1 MPAAHAADGT
11 HGESGGHMAEN
22 DSKEC
27 DQVRQP
33 EGASCPTGA
42 APSHQPQASAACPAA
57 DAPRPAAASPA
68 RKPAKPQMHFA
79 TALLHAGRPDGGVT
93 PAATM
98 VPIYQTSAFQQ
109 ESAERLEG
117 IFHNTQPGYCYTRVG
132 NPTVS
137 SFEHRMAAIEGGVG
151 ALACA
156 SGMAATFNV
165 IMGLCQQ
172 GDELIASSCLYG
184 GTLELFDD
192 LERMGVTVRRVT
204 DVTPAEL
211 DSAVT
216 ERTRLVFAETIS
228 NPKLGVLD
236 IPAVAEWCH
245 AHKLP
250 LVVDNTVA
258 SPYLCQPL
266 KLGAD
271 LVVESTSKY
280 VNGGGNAISG
290 VIIDSG
296 HFRWDA
302 ERYPALAPWRK
313 MGPFALL
320 ARLRNGLWRD
330 TGACL
335 APVTAFLN
343 CVGLETLAV
352 RMQRACENSQALA
365 TWLAESGLVDE
376 VGYPGLAASPDHELA
391 NRQFGGQ
398 FGALMTFR
406 AGSRE
411 RAFKFVNSVQYAYR
425 ASNIGDVKTLVL
437 HPASTIFA
445 DNTEEERH
453 LAGVYDDTIR
463 VSVGIEDI
471 DDLIEDFAQ
480 ALS

>member
-1 MPAAHAADGT
+1 MRFNERANWRAVRGHETAGAAGT
-11 HGESGGHMAEN
+11 ERASGGGHMGSNGTGGN
-22 DSKEC
+22 D
-27 DQVRQP
+27 
-33 EGASCPTGA
+33 
-42 APSHQPQASAACPAA
+42 
-57 DAPRPAAASPA
+57 
-68 RKPAKPQMHFA
+68 QMRFA
-79 TALLHAGRPDGGVT
+79 TALLHAGGPDGGVT
-93 PAATM
+93 PSATM
-98 VPIYQTSAFQQ
+98 VPVYQTSAFQQ

-137 SFEHRMAAIEGGVG
+137 SFERRMAAVEGGVG

-156 SGMAATFNV
+156 SGMAAVFNA
-165 IMGLCQQ
+165 IMGLCEA
-172 GDELIASSCLYG
+172 GDEFVASSCLYG

-192 LERMGVTVRRVT
+192 LERMGVTVRRVD
-204 DVTPAEL
+204 DVTPEQL
-211 DSAVT
+211 EGAVT

-228 NPKLGVLD
+228 NPRLGVLD
-236 IPAVAEWCH
+236 VAGVAAWCH
-245 AHKLP
+245 EHGLP

-258 SPYLCQPL
+258 SPYLCRPL
-266 KLGAD
+266 ELGAD
-271 LVVESTSKY
+271 VVVESTSKY

-290 VIIDSG
+290 VIVDSG
-296 HFRWDA
+296 RFKWDP

-313 MGPFALL
+313 MGPYALL

-335 APVTAFLN
+335 APWTAFLN

-352 RMQRACENSQALA
+352 RMERACDNALELA
-365 TWLAESGLVDE
+365 TWLAGSGLVPE
-376 VGYPGLAASPDHELA
+376 VGYPGLPDAPGHSLAAE
-391 NRQFGGQ
+391 QFAGR

-411 RAFKFVNSVQYAYR
+411 RAFAFVNGVRYAYR

-445 DNTEEERH
+445 DNTPDERM
-453 LAGVYDDTIR
+453 LAGVFDDTVR
-463 VSVGIEDI
+463 VSVGIEDVQDLI
-471 DDLIEDFAQ
+471 DDFRQ

>member
-1 MPAAHAADGT
+1 MADKNKMRF
-11 HGESGGHMAEN
+11 S
-22 DSKEC
+22 
-27 DQVRQP
+27 
-33 EGASCPTGA
+33 
-42 APSHQPQASAACPAA
+42 
-57 DAPRPAAASPA
+57 
-68 RKPAKPQMHFA
+68 
-79 TALLHAGRPDGGVT
+79 TALLHAGKPDGGVT

-98 VPIYQTSAFQQ
+98 VPVYQTSAFQQ

-137 SFEHRMAAIEGGVG
+137 SFERRMAAIEGGVG

-165 IMGLCQQ
+165 ICGLCEA
-172 GDELIASSCLYG
+172 GDELVASSCLYG
-184 GTLELFDD
+184 GTLELFED
-192 LERMGVTVRRVT
+192 LERMGITVRRVD
-204 DVTPAEL
+204 DVTPEQLAG
-211 DSAVT
+211 AVT
-216 ERTRLVFAETIS
+216 DRTRLVFAETIS
-228 NPKLGVLD
+228 NPRLGVLD
-236 IPAVAEWCH
+236 IPSVAAWCH
-245 AHKLP
+245 GQGLP

-258 SPYLCQPL
+258 SPYLCRPL
-266 KLGAD
+266 ELGAD
-271 LVVESTSKY
+271 VVVESTSKY

-290 VIIDSG
+290 VIVDSG
-296 HFRWDA
+296 KFRWDA
-302 ERYPALAPWRK
+302 ERYPALAKWRK

-352 RMQRACENSQALA
+352 RMERACENSLELA
-365 TWLAESGLVDE
+365 TWLSGSGLVSE
-376 VGYPGLAASPDHELA
+376 VDYPGLPNAPDHELA
-391 NRQFGGQ
+391 ARQFGGK
-398 FGALMTFR
+398 FGALVTFR

-411 RAFKFVNSVQYAYR
+411 KAFKFVNSVRYAYR

-445 DNTEEERH
+445 DNTPEERE
-453 LAGVYDDTIR
+453 LAGVYDDSVR
-463 VSVGIEDI
+463 VSVGIEDVE
-471 DDLIEDFAQ
+471 DLIEDFRQ

>member
-1 MPAAHAADGT
+1 MADKNK
-11 HGESGGHMAEN
+11 M
-22 DSKEC
+22 
-27 DQVRQP
+27 R
-33 EGASCPTGA
+33 
-42 APSHQPQASAACPAA
+42 
-57 DAPRPAAASPA
+57 
-68 RKPAKPQMHFA
+68 FA
-79 TALLHAGRPDGGVT
+79 TVLLHAGKPDGGVT

-98 VPIYQTSAFQQ
+98 VPVYQTSAFQQ

-137 SFEHRMAAIEGGVG
+137 SFERRMAAIEGGVG

-165 IMGLCQQ
+165 ICGLCEA
-172 GDELIASSCLYG
+172 GDELVASSCLYG
-184 GTLELFDD
+184 GTLELFED
-192 LERMGVTVRRVT
+192 LERMGITVRRVD
-204 DVTPAEL
+204 DVTPEQLAG
-211 DSAVT
+211 AVT
-216 ERTRLVFAETIS
+216 DRTRLVFAETIS
-228 NPKLGVLD
+228 NPRLGVLD
-236 IPAVAEWCH
+236 IPSVAAWCH
-245 AHKLP
+245 GQGLP

-258 SPYLCQPL
+258 SPYLCRPL
-266 KLGAD
+266 ELGAD
-271 LVVESTSKY
+271 VVVESTSKY

-290 VIIDSG
+290 VIVDSG
-296 HFRWDA
+296 KFRWDA
-302 ERYPALAPWRK
+302 ERYPALAKWRK

-352 RMQRACENSQALA
+352 RMERACENSLELA
-365 TWLAESGLVDE
+365 TWLSGSGLVSE
-376 VGYPGLAASPDHELA
+376 VGYPGLPDAPDHELA
-391 NRQFGGQ
+391 ARQFGGK
-398 FGALMTFR
+398 FGALVTFR

-411 RAFKFVNSVQYAYR
+411 KAFKFVNSVRYAYR

-445 DNTEEERH
+445 DNTPEERE
-453 LAGVYDDTIR
+453 LAGVYDDSVR
-463 VSVGIEDI
+463 VSVGIEDVE
-471 DDLIEDFAQ
+471 DLIEDFRQ

>member
-1 MPAAHAADGT
+1 MADKNK
-11 HGESGGHMAEN
+11 M
-22 DSKEC
+22 
-27 DQVRQP
+27 R
-33 EGASCPTGA
+33 
-42 APSHQPQASAACPAA
+42 
-57 DAPRPAAASPA
+57 
-68 RKPAKPQMHFA
+68 FA
-79 TALLHAGRPDGGVT
+79 TALLHAGKPDGGVT

-98 VPIYQTSAFQQ
+98 VPVYQTSAFQQ

-137 SFEHRMAAIEGGVG
+137 SFERRMAAIEGGVG

-165 IMGLCQQ
+165 ICGLCEA
-172 GDELIASSCLYG
+172 GDELVASSCLYG
-184 GTLELFDD
+184 GTLELFED
-192 LERMGVTVRRVT
+192 LERMGITVRRVD
-204 DVTPAEL
+204 DVTPEQLAG
-211 DSAVT
+211 AVT
-216 ERTRLVFAETIS
+216 DRTRLVFAETIS
-228 NPKLGVLD
+228 NPRLGVLD
-236 IPAVAEWCH
+236 IPSVAAWCH
-245 AHKLP
+245 GQGLP

-258 SPYLCQPL
+258 SPYLCRPL
-266 KLGAD
+266 ELGAD
-271 LVVESTSKY
+271 VVVESTSKY

-290 VIIDSG
+290 VIVDSG
-296 HFRWDA
+296 KFRWDA
-302 ERYPALAPWRK
+302 ERYPALAKWRK

-352 RMQRACENSQALA
+352 RMERACENSLELA
-365 TWLAESGLVDE
+365 TWLSGSGLVSE
-376 VGYPGLAASPDHELA
+376 VDYPGLPNAPDHELA
-391 NRQFGGQ
+391 ARQFGGK
-398 FGALMTFR
+398 FGALVTFR

-411 RAFKFVNSVQYAYR
+411 KAFKFVNSVRYAYR

-445 DNTEEERH
+445 DNTPEERE
-453 LAGVYDDTIR
+453 LAGVYDDSVR
-463 VSVGIEDI
+463 VSVGIEDVE
-471 DDLIEDFAQ
+471 DLIEDFRQ

>member
-1 MPAAHAADGT
+1 MADKNK
-11 HGESGGHMAEN
+11 M
-22 DSKEC
+22 
-27 DQVRQP
+27 R
-33 EGASCPTGA
+33 
-42 APSHQPQASAACPAA
+42 
-57 DAPRPAAASPA
+57 
-68 RKPAKPQMHFA
+68 FA
-79 TALLHAGRPDGGVT
+79 TALLHAGKPDGGVT

-98 VPIYQTSAFQQ
+98 VPVYQTSAFQQ

-137 SFEHRMAAIEGGVG
+137 SFERRMAAIEGGVG

-165 IMGLCQQ
+165 ICGLCEA
-172 GDELIASSCLYG
+172 GDELVASSCLYG
-184 GTLELFDD
+184 GTLELFED
-192 LERMGVTVRRVT
+192 LERMGNTVRRVD
-204 DVTPAEL
+204 DVTPEQLAG
-211 DSAVT
+211 AVT
-216 ERTRLVFAETIS
+216 DRTRLVFAETIS
-228 NPKLGVLD
+228 NPRLGVLD
-236 IPAVAEWCH
+236 IPSVAAWCH
-245 AHKLP
+245 GQGLP

-258 SPYLCQPL
+258 SPYLCRPL
-266 KLGAD
+266 ELGAD
-271 LVVESTSKY
+271 VVVESTSKY

-290 VIIDSG
+290 VIVDSG
-296 HFRWDA
+296 KFRWDA
-302 ERYPALAPWRK
+302 ERYPALAKWRK

-352 RMQRACENSQALA
+352 RMERACENSLELA
-365 TWLAESGLVDE
+365 TWLSGSGLVSE
-376 VGYPGLAASPDHELA
+376 VDYPGLPNAPDHELA
-391 NRQFGGQ
+391 ARQFGGK
-398 FGALMTFR
+398 FGALVTFR

-411 RAFKFVNSVQYAYR
+411 KAFKFVNSVRYAYR

-445 DNTEEERH
+445 DNTPEERE
-453 LAGVYDDTIR
+453 LAGVYDDSVR
-463 VSVGIEDI
+463 VSVGIEDVE
-471 DDLIEDFAQ
+471 DLIEDFRQ

>member
-1 MPAAHAADGT
+1 MADKNKMRFST
-11 HGESGGHMAEN
+11 
-22 DSKEC
+22 
-27 DQVRQP
+27 V
-33 EGASCPTGA
+33 
-42 APSHQPQASAACPAA
+42 
-57 DAPRPAAASPA
+57 
-68 RKPAKPQMHFA
+68 
-79 TALLHAGRPDGGVT
+79 LLHAGKPDGGVT

-98 VPIYQTSAFQQ
+98 VPVYQTSAFQQ

-137 SFEHRMAAIEGGVG
+137 SFERRMAAIEGGVG

-165 IMGLCQQ
+165 ICGLCEA
-172 GDELIASSCLYG
+172 GDELVASSCLYG
-184 GTLELFDD
+184 GTLELFED
-192 LERMGVTVRRVT
+192 LERMGITVRRVD
-204 DVTPAEL
+204 DVTPEQLAG
-211 DSAVT
+211 AVT
-216 ERTRLVFAETIS
+216 DRTRLVFAETIS
-228 NPKLGVLD
+228 NPRLGVLD
-236 IPAVAEWCH
+236 IPSVAAWCH
-245 AHKLP
+245 GQGLP

-258 SPYLCQPL
+258 SPYLCRPL
-266 KLGAD
+266 ELGAD
-271 LVVESTSKY
+271 VVVESTSKY

-290 VIIDSG
+290 VIVDSG
-296 HFRWDA
+296 KFRWDA
-302 ERYPALAPWRK
+302 ERYPALAKWRK

-352 RMQRACENSQALA
+352 RMERACENSLELA
-365 TWLAESGLVDE
+365 TWLSGSGLVSE
-376 VGYPGLAASPDHELA
+376 VGYPGLPDAPDHELA
-391 NRQFGGQ
+391 ARQFGGK
-398 FGALMTFR
+398 FGALVTFR

-411 RAFKFVNSVQYAYR
+411 KAFKFVNSVRYAYR

-445 DNTEEERH
+445 DNTPEERE
-453 LAGVYDDTIR
+453 LAGVYDDSVR
-463 VSVGIEDI
+463 VSVGIEDVE
-471 DDLIEDFAQ
+471 DLIEDFRQ

>member
-1 MPAAHAADGT
+1 MADKNK
-11 HGESGGHMAEN
+11 M
-22 DSKEC
+22 
-27 DQVRQP
+27 R
-33 EGASCPTGA
+33 
-42 APSHQPQASAACPAA
+42 
-57 DAPRPAAASPA
+57 
-68 RKPAKPQMHFA
+68 FA
-79 TALLHAGRPDGGVT
+79 TVLLHAGKPDGGVT

-98 VPIYQTSAFQQ
+98 VPVYQTSAFQQ

-137 SFEHRMAAIEGGVG
+137 SFERRMAAIEGGVG

-165 IMGLCQQ
+165 ICGLCEA
-172 GDELIASSCLYG
+172 GDELVASSCLYG
-184 GTLELFDD
+184 GTLELFED
-192 LERMGVTVRRVT
+192 LERMGITVRRVD
-204 DVTPAEL
+204 DVTPEQLAG
-211 DSAVT
+211 AVT
-216 ERTRLVFAETIS
+216 DRTRLVFAETIS
-228 NPKLGVLD
+228 NPRLGVLD
-236 IPAVAEWCH
+236 IPSVAAWCH
-245 AHKLP
+245 GQGLP

-258 SPYLCQPL
+258 SPYLCRPL
-266 KLGAD
+266 ELGAD
-271 LVVESTSKY
+271 VVVESTSKY

-290 VIIDSG
+290 VIVDSG
-296 HFRWDA
+296 KFRWDA
-302 ERYPALAPWRK
+302 ERYPALAKWRK

-352 RMQRACENSQALA
+352 RMERACENSLELA
-365 TWLAESGLVDE
+365 TWLSGSGLVSE
-376 VGYPGLAASPDHELA
+376 VDYPGLPNAPDHELA
-391 NRQFGGQ
+391 ARQFGGK
-398 FGALMTFR
+398 FGALVTFR

-411 RAFKFVNSVQYAYR
+411 KAFKFVNSVRYAYR

-445 DNTEEERH
+445 DNTPEERE
-453 LAGVYDDTIR
+453 LAGVYDDSVR
-463 VSVGIEDI
+463 VSVGIEDVE
-471 DDLIEDFAQ
+471 DLIEDFRQ

>member
-1 MPAAHAADGT
+1 MADKNK
-11 HGESGGHMAEN
+11 M
-22 DSKEC
+22 
-27 DQVRQP
+27 R
-33 EGASCPTGA
+33 
-42 APSHQPQASAACPAA
+42 
-57 DAPRPAAASPA
+57 
-68 RKPAKPQMHFA
+68 FA
-79 TALLHAGRPDGGVT
+79 TALLHAGKPDGGVT

-98 VPIYQTSAFQQ
+98 VPVYQTSAFQQ

-137 SFEHRMAAIEGGVG
+137 SFERRMAAIEGGVG

-165 IMGLCQQ
+165 ICGLCEA
-172 GDELIASSCLYG
+172 GDELVASSCLYG
-184 GTLELFDD
+184 GTLELFED
-192 LERMGVTVRRVT
+192 LERMGITVRRVD
-204 DVTPAEL
+204 DVTPEQLAG
-211 DSAVT
+211 AVT
-216 ERTRLVFAETIS
+216 DRTRLVFAETIS
-228 NPKLGVLD
+228 NPRLGVLD
-236 IPAVAEWCH
+236 IPSVAAWCH
-245 AHKLP
+245 GQGLP

-258 SPYLCQPL
+258 SPYLCRPL
-266 KLGAD
+266 ELGAD
-271 LVVESTSKY
+271 VVVESASKY

-290 VIIDSG
+290 VIVDSG
-296 HFRWDA
+296 KFRWDA
-302 ERYPALAPWRK
+302 ERYPALAKWRK

-352 RMQRACENSQALA
+352 RMERACENSLELA
-365 TWLAESGLVDE
+365 TWLSGSGLVSE
-376 VGYPGLAASPDHELA
+376 VGYPGLPDAPDHELA
-391 NRQFGGQ
+391 ARQFGGK
-398 FGALMTFR
+398 FGALVTFR

-411 RAFKFVNSVQYAYR
+411 KAFKFVNSVRYAYR

-445 DNTEEERH
+445 DNTPEERE
-453 LAGVYDDTIR
+453 LAGVYDDSVR
-463 VSVGIEDI
+463 VSVGIEDVE
-471 DDLIEDFAQ
+471 DLIEDFRQ

>member
-1 MPAAHAADGT
+1 MADKNK
-11 HGESGGHMAEN
+11 M
-22 DSKEC
+22 
-27 DQVRQP
+27 R
-33 EGASCPTGA
+33 
-42 APSHQPQASAACPAA
+42 
-57 DAPRPAAASPA
+57 
-68 RKPAKPQMHFA
+68 FA
-79 TALLHAGRPDGGVT
+79 TALLHAGKPDGGVT

-98 VPIYQTSAFQQ
+98 VPVYQTSAFQQ

-137 SFEHRMAAIEGGVG
+137 SFERRMAAIEGGVG

-165 IMGLCQQ
+165 ICGLCEA
-172 GDELIASSCLYG
+172 GDELVASSCLYG
-184 GTLELFDD
+184 GTLELFED
-192 LERMGVTVRRVT
+192 LERMGITVRRVD
-204 DVTPAEL
+204 DVTPEQLAG
-211 DSAVT
+211 AVT
-216 ERTRLVFAETIS
+216 DRTRLVFAETIS
-228 NPKLGVLD
+228 NPRLGVLD
-236 IPAVAEWCH
+236 IPSVAAWCH
-245 AHKLP
+245 GQGLP

-258 SPYLCQPL
+258 SPYLCRPL
-266 KLGAD
+266 ELGAD
-271 LVVESTSKY
+271 VVVESTSKY

-290 VIIDSG
+290 VIVDSG
-296 HFRWDA
+296 KFRWDA
-302 ERYPALAPWRK
+302 ERYPALAKWRK

-352 RMQRACENSQALA
+352 RMERACEDSLELA
-365 TWLAESGLVDE
+365 TWLSGSGLVSE
-376 VGYPGLAASPDHELA
+376 VDYPGLPNAPDHELA
-391 NRQFGGQ
+391 ARQFGGK
-398 FGALMTFR
+398 FGALVTFR

-411 RAFKFVNSVQYAYR
+411 KAFKFVNSVRYAYR

-445 DNTEEERH
+445 DNTPEERE
-453 LAGVYDDTIR
+453 LAGVYDDSVR
-463 VSVGIEDI
+463 VSVGIEDVE
-471 DDLIEDFAQ
+471 DLIEDFRQ

>member
-1 MPAAHAADGT
+1 MADKNK
-11 HGESGGHMAEN
+11 M
-22 DSKEC
+22 
-27 DQVRQP
+27 R
-33 EGASCPTGA
+33 
-42 APSHQPQASAACPAA
+42 
-57 DAPRPAAASPA
+57 
-68 RKPAKPQMHFA
+68 FA
-79 TALLHAGRPDGGVT
+79 TALLHAGKPDRGVT

-98 VPIYQTSAFQQ
+98 VPVYQTSAFQQ

-137 SFEHRMAAIEGGVG
+137 SFERRMAAIEGGVG

-165 IMGLCQQ
+165 ICGLCEA
-172 GDELIASSCLYG
+172 GDELVASSCLYG
-184 GTLELFDD
+184 GTLELFED
-192 LERMGVTVRRVT
+192 LERMGITVRRVD
-204 DVTPAEL
+204 DVTPEQLAG
-211 DSAVT
+211 AVT
-216 ERTRLVFAETIS
+216 DRTRLVFAETIS
-228 NPKLGVLD
+228 NPRLGVLD
-236 IPAVAEWCH
+236 IPSVAAWCH
-245 AHKLP
+245 GQGLP

-258 SPYLCQPL
+258 SPYLCRPL
-266 KLGAD
+266 ELGAD
-271 LVVESTSKY
+271 VVVESTSKY

-290 VIIDSG
+290 VIVDSG
-296 HFRWDA
+296 KFRWDA
-302 ERYPALAPWRK
+302 ERYPALAKWRK

-352 RMQRACENSQALA
+352 RMERACENSLELA
-365 TWLAESGLVDE
+365 TWLSGSGLVSE
-376 VGYPGLAASPDHELA
+376 VGYPGLSDAPDHELA
-391 NRQFGGQ
+391 ARQFGGK
-398 FGALMTFR
+398 FGALVTFR

-411 RAFKFVNSVQYAYR
+411 KAFKFVNSVRYTYR

-445 DNTEEERH
+445 DNTPEERE
-453 LAGVYDDTIR
+453 LAGVYDDSVR
-463 VSVGIEDI
+463 VSVGIEDVE
-471 DDLIEDFAQ
+471 DLIEDFRQ

>member
-1 MPAAHAADGT
+1 MADKNK
-11 HGESGGHMAEN
+11 M
-22 DSKEC
+22 
-27 DQVRQP
+27 R
-33 EGASCPTGA
+33 
-42 APSHQPQASAACPAA
+42 
-57 DAPRPAAASPA
+57 
-68 RKPAKPQMHFA
+68 FA
-79 TALLHAGRPDGGVT
+79 TALLHAGKPDGGVT

-98 VPIYQTSAFQQ
+98 VPVYQTSAFQQ

-137 SFEHRMAAIEGGVG
+137 SFERRMAAIEGGVG

-165 IMGLCQQ
+165 ICGLCEA
-172 GDELIASSCLYG
+172 GDELVASSCLYG
-184 GTLELFDD
+184 GTLELFED
-192 LERMGVTVRRVT
+192 LERMGITVRRVD
-204 DVTPAEL
+204 DVTPEQLAG
-211 DSAVT
+211 AVT
-216 ERTRLVFAETIS
+216 DRTRLVFAETIS
-228 NPKLGVLD
+228 NPRLGVLD
-236 IPAVAEWCH
+236 IPSVAAWCH
-245 AHKLP
+245 GQGLP

-258 SPYLCQPL
+258 SPYLCRPL
-266 KLGAD
+266 ELGAD
-271 LVVESTSKY
+271 VVVESTSKY

-290 VIIDSG
+290 VIVDSG
-296 HFRWDA
+296 KFRWDA
-302 ERYPALAPWRK
+302 ERYPALAKWRK

-352 RMQRACENSQALA
+352 RMERACENSLELA
-365 TWLAESGLVDE
+365 TWLSGSGLVSE
-376 VGYPGLAASPDHELA
+376 VDYPGLPNAPDHELA
-391 NRQFGGQ
+391 ARQFGGK
-398 FGALMTFR
+398 FGALVTFR

-411 RAFKFVNSVQYAYR
+411 KAFKFVNSVRYAYR

-445 DNTEEERH
+445 DNTPEERER
-453 LAGVYDDTIR
+453 AGVYDDSVR
-463 VSVGIEDI
+463 VSVGIEDVE
-471 DDLIEDFAQ
+471 DLIEDFRQ

>member
-1 MPAAHAADGT
+1 MADKNK
-11 HGESGGHMAEN
+11 M
-22 DSKEC
+22 
-27 DQVRQP
+27 R
-33 EGASCPTGA
+33 
-42 APSHQPQASAACPAA
+42 
-57 DAPRPAAASPA
+57 
-68 RKPAKPQMHFA
+68 FA
-79 TALLHAGRPDGGVT
+79 TALLHAGKPDGGVT

-98 VPIYQTSAFQQ
+98 VPVYQTSAFQQ

-137 SFEHRMAAIEGGVG
+137 SFERRMAAIEGGVG

-165 IMGLCQQ
+165 ICGLCEA
-172 GDELIASSCLYG
+172 GDELVASSCLYG
-184 GTLELFDD
+184 GTLELFED
-192 LERMGVTVRRVT
+192 LERMGITVRRVD
-204 DVTPAEL
+204 DVTPEQLAG
-211 DSAVT
+211 AVT
-216 ERTRLVFAETIS
+216 DRTRLVFAETIS
-228 NPKLGVLD
+228 NPRLGVLD
-236 IPAVAEWCH
+236 IPSVAAWCH
-245 AHKLP
+245 GQGLP

-258 SPYLCQPL
+258 SPYLCRPL
-266 KLGAD
+266 ELGAD
-271 LVVESTSKY
+271 VVVESTSKY

-290 VIIDSG
+290 VIVDSG
-296 HFRWDA
+296 KFRWDA
-302 ERYPALAPWRK
+302 ERYPALAKWRK

-352 RMQRACENSQALA
+352 RMERACENSLELA
-365 TWLAESGLVDE
+365 TWLSGSGLVSE
-376 VGYPGLAASPDHELA
+376 VGYPGLPDAPDHELA
-391 NRQFGGQ
+391 ARQFGGK
-398 FGALMTFR
+398 FGALVTFR

-411 RAFKFVNSVQYAYR
+411 KAFKFVNSVRYAYR

-445 DNTEEERH
+445 DNTPEERE
-453 LAGVYDDTIR
+453 LAGVYDDSVR
-463 VSVGIEDI
+463 VSVGIEDVE
-471 DDLIEDFAQ
+471 DLIGDFRQ

>member
-1 MPAAHAADGT
+1 MT
-11 HGESGGHMAEN
+11 N
-22 DSKEC
+22 
-27 DQVRQP
+27 
-33 EGASCPTGA
+33 TGK
-42 APSHQPQASAACPAA
+42 QKM
-57 DAPRPAAASPA
+57 R
-68 RKPAKPQMHFA
+68 FA

-137 SFEHRMAAIEGGVG
+137 AFEQRMAAVEGGVG

-165 IMGLCQQ
+165 IMGLCEQ
-172 GDELIASSCLYG
+172 GDELVASSCLYG
-184 GTLELFDD
+184 GTLELFED
-192 LERMGVTVRRVT
+192 LERMGVTVRRVS
-204 DVTPAEL
+204 DVTPDELAEVV
-211 DSAVT
+211 S
-216 ERTRLVFAETIS
+216 ERTRLVFAETLS
-228 NPKLGVLD
+228 NPRLGVLD
-236 IPAVAEWCH
+236 IPAVAAWCH
-245 AHKLP
+245 EHGLP

-258 SPYLCQPL
+258 SPYLCRPL
-266 KLGAD
+266 ELGAD
-271 LVVESTSKY
+271 VVVESTSKY

-290 VIIDSG
+290 VIVDSG
-296 HFRWDA
+296 RFRWDA
-302 ERYPALAPWRK
+302 ERYPALAPWQK

-352 RMQRACENSQALA
+352 RMERACDNSFELA
-365 TWLAESGLVDE
+365 TWLAGSGLVAE
-376 VGYPGLAASPDHELA
+376 VGYPGLPDAPGHDLA
-391 NRQFGGQ
+391 KRQFDGR
-398 FGALMTFR
+398 FGALVTFR

-411 RAFKFVNSVQYAYR
+411 RAFKFVNGVRYAYR

-445 DNTEEERH
+445 DNSEEERH
-453 LAGVYDDTIR
+453 AAGVYDDSIR

-471 DDLIEDFAQ
+471 DDLIDDFRQ

>member
-1 MPAAHAADGT
+1 MADKNK
-11 HGESGGHMAEN
+11 M
-22 DSKEC
+22 
-27 DQVRQP
+27 R
-33 EGASCPTGA
+33 
-42 APSHQPQASAACPAA
+42 
-57 DAPRPAAASPA
+57 
-68 RKPAKPQMHFA
+68 FA
-79 TALLHAGRPDGGVT
+79 TALLHAGKPDGGVT

-98 VPIYQTSAFQQ
+98 VPVYQTSAFQQ

-137 SFEHRMAAIEGGVG
+137 SFERRMAAIEGGVG

-165 IMGLCQQ
+165 ICGLCEA
-172 GDELIASSCLYG
+172 GDELVASSCLYG
-184 GTLELFDD
+184 GTLDLFED
-192 LERMGVTVRRVT
+192 LERMGITVRRVD
-204 DVTPAEL
+204 DVTPEQLAG
-211 DSAVT
+211 AVT
-216 ERTRLVFAETIS
+216 DRTRLVFAETIS
-228 NPKLGVLD
+228 TPRLGVLD
-236 IPAVAEWCH
+236 IPSVAAWCH
-245 AHKLP
+245 GQGLP

-258 SPYLCQPL
+258 SPYLCRPL
-266 KLGAD
+266 ELGAD
-271 LVVESTSKY
+271 VVVESTSKY

-290 VIIDSG
+290 VIVDSG
-296 HFRWDA
+296 KFRWDA
-302 ERYPALAPWRK
+302 ERYPALAKWRK

-352 RMQRACENSQALA
+352 RMERACENSLELA
-365 TWLAESGLVDE
+365 TWLSGSGLVSE
-376 VGYPGLAASPDHELA
+376 VDYPGLPNAPDHELA
-391 NRQFGGQ
+391 ARQFGGK
-398 FGALMTFR
+398 FGALVTFR

-411 RAFKFVNSVQYAYR
+411 QAIKFVNSVRYAYR

-445 DNTEEERH
+445 DNTPEERE
-453 LAGVYDDTIR
+453 LAGVYDDSVR
-463 VSVGIEDI
+463 VSVGIEDVE
-471 DDLIEDFAQ
+471 DLIEDFRQ

>member
-1 MPAAHAADGT
+1 MADKNK
-11 HGESGGHMAEN
+11 M
-22 DSKEC
+22 
-27 DQVRQP
+27 R
-33 EGASCPTGA
+33 
-42 APSHQPQASAACPAA
+42 
-57 DAPRPAAASPA
+57 
-68 RKPAKPQMHFA
+68 FA
-79 TALLHAGRPDGGVT
+79 TALLHAGKPDGGVT

-98 VPIYQTSAFQQ
+98 VPVYQTSAFQQ

-137 SFEHRMAAIEGGVG
+137 SFERRMAAIEGGVG

-165 IMGLCQQ
+165 ICGRCEA
-172 GDELIASSCLYG
+172 GDELVASSCLYG
-184 GTLELFDD
+184 GTLELFED
-192 LERMGVTVRRVT
+192 LERMGITVRRVD
-204 DVTPAEL
+204 DVTPEQLAG
-211 DSAVT
+211 AVT
-216 ERTRLVFAETIS
+216 DRTRLVFAETIS
-228 NPKLGVLD
+228 NPRLGVLD
-236 IPAVAEWCH
+236 IPSVAAWCH
-245 AHKLP
+245 GQGLP

-258 SPYLCQPL
+258 SPYLCRPL
-266 KLGAD
+266 ELGAD
-271 LVVESTSKY
+271 VVVESTSKY

-290 VIIDSG
+290 VIVDSG
-296 HFRWDA
+296 KFRWDA
-302 ERYPALAPWRK
+302 ERYPALAKWRK

-352 RMQRACENSQALA
+352 RMERACENSLELA
-365 TWLAESGLVDE
+365 TWLSGSGLVSE
-376 VGYPGLAASPDHELA
+376 VDYPGLPNAPDHELA
-391 NRQFGGQ
+391 ARQFGGK
-398 FGALMTFR
+398 FGALVTFR

-411 RAFKFVNSVQYAYR
+411 KAFKFVNSVRYAYR

-445 DNTEEERH
+445 DNTPEERE
-453 LAGVYDDTIR
+453 LAGVYDDSVR
-463 VSVGIEDI
+463 VSVGIEDVE
-471 DDLIEDFAQ
+471 DLIEDFRQ

>member
-1 MPAAHAADGT
+1 MADKNK
-11 HGESGGHMAEN
+11 M
-22 DSKEC
+22 
-27 DQVRQP
+27 R
-33 EGASCPTGA
+33 
-42 APSHQPQASAACPAA
+42 
-57 DAPRPAAASPA
+57 
-68 RKPAKPQMHFA
+68 FA
-79 TALLHAGRPDGGVT
+79 TALLHAGKPDGGVT

-98 VPIYQTSAFQQ
+98 VPVYQTSAFQQ

-137 SFEHRMAAIEGGVG
+137 SFERRMAAIEGGVG

-165 IMGLCQQ
+165 ICGLCEA
-172 GDELIASSCLYG
+172 GDELVASSCLYG
-184 GTLELFDD
+184 GTLELFED
-192 LERMGVTVRRVT
+192 LERMGITVRRVD
-204 DVTPAEL
+204 DVTPEQLAG
-211 DSAVT
+211 AVT
-216 ERTRLVFAETIS
+216 DRTRLVFAETIS
-228 NPKLGVLD
+228 NPRLGVLD
-236 IPAVAEWCH
+236 IPSVAAWCH
-245 AHKLP
+245 GQGLP

-258 SPYLCQPL
+258 SPYLCRPL
-266 KLGAD
+266 ELGAD
-271 LVVESTSKY
+271 VVVESTSKY

-290 VIIDSG
+290 VIVDSG
-296 HFRWDA
+296 KFRWDA
-302 ERYPALAPWRK
+302 ERYPALAKWRK

-352 RMQRACENSQALA
+352 RMERACENSLELA
-365 TWLAESGLVDE
+365 TWLSGSGLVSE
-376 VGYPGLAASPDHELA
+376 VGYPGLPDAPDHELA
-391 NRQFGGQ
+391 ARQFGGK
-398 FGALMTFR
+398 FGALVTFR

-411 RAFKFVNSVQYAYR
+411 KAFKFVNSVRYAYR

-445 DNTEEERH
+445 DNTPEERE
-453 LAGVYDDTIR
+453 LAGVYDDSVR
-463 VSVGIEDI
+463 VSVGIEDVE
-471 DDLIEDFAQ
+471 DLIEDFRQ

>member
-1 MPAAHAADGT
+1 MADKNK
-11 HGESGGHMAEN
+11 M
-22 DSKEC
+22 
-27 DQVRQP
+27 R
-33 EGASCPTGA
+33 
-42 APSHQPQASAACPAA
+42 
-57 DAPRPAAASPA
+57 
-68 RKPAKPQMHFA
+68 FA
-79 TALLHAGRPDGGVT
+79 TALLHAGKPDGGVT

-98 VPIYQTSAFQQ
+98 VPVYQTSAFQQ

-137 SFEHRMAAIEGGVG
+137 SFERRMAAIEGGVG

-165 IMGLCQQ
+165 ICGLCEA
-172 GDELIASSCLYG
+172 GDELVASSCLYG
-184 GTLELFDD
+184 GTLELFED
-192 LERMGVTVRRVT
+192 LERMGITVRRVD
-204 DVTPAEL
+204 DVTPEQLAG
-211 DSAVT
+211 AVT
-216 ERTRLVFAETIS
+216 DRTRLVFAETIS
-228 NPKLGVLD
+228 NPRLGVLD
-236 IPAVAEWCH
+236 IPSVAAWCH
-245 AHKLP
+245 GQGLP

-258 SPYLCQPL
+258 SPYLCRPL
-266 KLGAD
+266 ELGAD
-271 LVVESTSKY
+271 VVVESTSKY

-290 VIIDSG
+290 VIVDSG
-296 HFRWDA
+296 KFRWDA
-302 ERYPALAPWRK
+302 ERYPALAKWRK

-352 RMQRACENSQALA
+352 RMERACENSLELA
-365 TWLAESGLVDE
+365 TWLSGSGLVSE
-376 VGYPGLAASPDHELA
+376 VGYPGLPDAPDHELA
-391 NRQFGGQ
+391 ARQFGGK
-398 FGALMTFR
+398 FGALVTFR

-411 RAFKFVNSVQYAYR
+411 KAFKFVNSVRYAYR

-445 DNTEEERH
+445 DNTPEERE
-453 LAGVYDDTIR
+453 LAGVYDDSAR
-463 VSVGIEDI
+463 VSVGIEDVE
-471 DDLIEDFAQ
+471 DLIEDFRQ

>member
-1 MPAAHAADGT
+1 MADKNK
-11 HGESGGHMAEN
+11 M
-22 DSKEC
+22 
-27 DQVRQP
+27 R
-33 EGASCPTGA
+33 
-42 APSHQPQASAACPAA
+42 
-57 DAPRPAAASPA
+57 
-68 RKPAKPQMHFA
+68 FA
-79 TALLHAGRPDGGVT
+79 TALLHAGKPDGGVT

-98 VPIYQTSAFQQ
+98 VPVYQTSAFQQ

-137 SFEHRMAAIEGGVG
+137 SFERRMAAIEGGVG

-165 IMGLCQQ
+165 ICGLCEA
-172 GDELIASSCLYG
+172 GDELVASSCLYG
-184 GTLELFDD
+184 GTLDLFED
-192 LERMGVTVRRVT
+192 LERMGITVRRVD
-204 DVTPAEL
+204 DVTPEQLAG
-211 DSAVT
+211 AVT
-216 ERTRLVFAETIS
+216 DRTRLVFAETIS
-228 NPKLGVLD
+228 NPRLGVLD
-236 IPAVAEWCH
+236 IPSVAAWCH
-245 AHKLP
+245 GQGLP

-258 SPYLCQPL
+258 SPYLCRPL
-266 KLGAD
+266 ELGAD
-271 LVVESTSKY
+271 VVVESTSKY

-290 VIIDSG
+290 VIVDSG
-296 HFRWDA
+296 KFRWDA
-302 ERYPALAPWRK
+302 ERYPALAKWRK

-352 RMQRACENSQALA
+352 RMERACENSLELA
-365 TWLAESGLVDE
+365 TWLSGSGLVSE
-376 VGYPGLAASPDHELA
+376 VDYPGLPNAPDHELA
-391 NRQFGGQ
+391 ARQFGGK
-398 FGALMTFR
+398 FGALVTFR

-411 RAFKFVNSVQYAYR
+411 KAFKFVNSVRYAYR

-445 DNTEEERH
+445 DNTPEERE
-453 LAGVYDDTIR
+453 LAGVYDDSVR
-463 VSVGIEDI
+463 VSVGIEDVE
-471 DDLIEDFAQ
+471 DLIEDFRQ

>member
-1 MPAAHAADGT
+1 MADKNKMRF
-11 HGESGGHMAEN
+11 S
-22 DSKEC
+22 
-27 DQVRQP
+27 
-33 EGASCPTGA
+33 
-42 APSHQPQASAACPAA
+42 
-57 DAPRPAAASPA
+57 
-68 RKPAKPQMHFA
+68 
-79 TALLHAGRPDGGVT
+79 TALLHAGKPDGGVT

-98 VPIYQTSAFQQ
+98 VPVYQTSAFQQ

-137 SFEHRMAAIEGGVG
+137 SFERRMAAIEGGVG

-165 IMGLCQQ
+165 ICGLCEA
-172 GDELIASSCLYG
+172 GDELVASSCLYG
-184 GTLELFDD
+184 GTLELFED
-192 LERMGVTVRRVT
+192 LERMGITVSRVD
-204 DVTPAEL
+204 DVTPEQLAG
-211 DSAVT
+211 AVT
-216 ERTRLVFAETIS
+216 DRTRLVFAETIS
-228 NPKLGVLD
+228 NPRLGVLD
-236 IPAVAEWCH
+236 IPSVAAWCH
-245 AHKLP
+245 GQGLP

-258 SPYLCQPL
+258 SPYLCRPL
-266 KLGAD
+266 ELGAD
-271 LVVESTSKY
+271 VVVESTSKY

-290 VIIDSG
+290 VIVDSG
-296 HFRWDA
+296 KFRWDA
-302 ERYPALAPWRK
+302 ERYPALAKWRK

-352 RMQRACENSQALA
+352 RMERACENSLELA
-365 TWLAESGLVDE
+365 TWLSGSGLVSE
-376 VGYPGLAASPDHELA
+376 VGYPGLPDAPDHELA
-391 NRQFGGQ
+391 ARQFGGK
-398 FGALMTFR
+398 FGALVTFR

-411 RAFKFVNSVQYAYR
+411 KAFKFVNSVRYAYR

-445 DNTEEERH
+445 DNTPEERE
-453 LAGVYDDTIR
+453 LAGVYDDSVR
-463 VSVGIEDI
+463 VSVGIEDVE
-471 DDLIEDFAQ
+471 DLIEDFRQ